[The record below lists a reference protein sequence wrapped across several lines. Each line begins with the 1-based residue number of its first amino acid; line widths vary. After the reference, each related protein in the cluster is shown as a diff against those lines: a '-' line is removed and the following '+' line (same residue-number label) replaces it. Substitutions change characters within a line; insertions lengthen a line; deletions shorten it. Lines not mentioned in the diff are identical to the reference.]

1 MITDFFLKKVENIGP
16 FNGVIQLTIFSLQ
29 SYLKTQ
35 TKDTKYI
42 AIVCHGFIALDL
54 VFGDLMTNKL
64 SKTC

>member
-42 AIVCHGFIALDL
+42 AIVCLGFIALDL
-54 VFGDLMTNKL
+54 VFSDLMTNKL